1 YWPAPPAAG
10 AAVVVGAADVVDRG
24 TVVLDAP
31 GVLDDVDA
39 PPGVV
44 VVDARGR
51 VLDEPRVSGLPETVP
66 FLPTSAGGNLH
77 AESPAIALIMKS
89 RQILAGNVPPATDWP
104 L

>member
-1 YWPAPPAAG
+1 M
-10 AAVVVGAADVVDRG
+10 
-24 TVVLDAP
+24 VLDAP

-44 VVDARGR
+44 VVDARGC
-51 VLDEPRVSGLPETVP
+51 VVDEPLDSGMPELRT

-77 AESPAIALIMKS
+77 AESPAIALLMKS